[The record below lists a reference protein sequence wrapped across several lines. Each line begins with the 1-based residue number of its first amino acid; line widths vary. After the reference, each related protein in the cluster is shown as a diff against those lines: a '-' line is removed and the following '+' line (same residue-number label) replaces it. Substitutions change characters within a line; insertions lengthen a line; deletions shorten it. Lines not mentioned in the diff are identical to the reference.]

1 MAANLISQLSTA
13 NTFQHWLGAT
23 QSLIGTANLLT
34 DGNGQTFFA
43 NTRIVVG
50 GTSAN
55 VSLNVETGATI
66 NVITANTTNTVNL
79 QSKEVVVTGNIT
91 SLTTITMNTGT
102 GTFQTGELVFQGP
115 NNNVTY
121 ANSTAIVQSWNTT
134 SNVLS
139 LIQLSGTFVADSN
152 TYAQTSGANWT
163 TINTASGFSFT
174 RPNVAIPSNVYA
186 QRDLFV
192 DGNTRITG
200 NASIQGST
208 TIAGDLTVSGNI
220 TLDTIGFDDLSVAG
234 SATVANTL
242 TVTKD
247 TTLGANLSVAN
258 NVTIGGNVATLRVTT
273 TADIGSHANIAGSV
287 YIAGD
292 LTIGGNV
299 TLDTIGFDDLTVSGN
314 GSFGNNVTIGGNTA
328 ITGSITIAGNEL
340 LTGTLGVT
348 GNAIFG
354 NVTVTGTLN
363 AERITGNANTAIYA
377 SIELNDGSALAY
389 SIALG

>member
-43 NTRIVVG
+43 NTRIRVG

-102 GTFQTGELVFQGP
+102 GTYQTGELVFQGP

-139 LIQLSGTFVADSN
+139 LIQLSGTFNANTN
-152 TYAQTSGANWT
+152 TYAQLSGANWT
-163 TINTASGFSFT
+163 TINVSSGFSYAK
-174 RPNVAIPSNVYA
+174 PNVTVPSNVLI

-192 DGNTRITG
+192 DGNTRVTG
-200 NASIQGST
+200 NT
-208 TIAGDLTVSGNI
+208 TIIGDLTVSGNI

-242 TVTKD
+242 IVTKD
-247 TTLGANLSVAN
+247 TTLGANLAVAN

>member
-43 NTRIVVG
+43 NTRILVG

-102 GTFQTGELVFQGP
+102 GTYQTGELVFQGP

-139 LIQLSGTFVADSN
+139 LIQLSGTFNANTN
-152 TYAQTSGANWT
+152 TYAQLSGANWT
-163 TINTASGFSFT
+163 TINVSSGFSYAK
-174 RPNVAIPSNVYA
+174 PNVTVPSNVLI

-192 DGNTRITG
+192 DGNTRVTG
-200 NASIQGST
+200 NT
-208 TIAGDLTVSGNI
+208 TIIGDLTVSGNI

-247 TTLGANLSVAN
+247 TTLGANLAVAN

-377 SIELNDGSALAY
+377 SMELNDGSALAY

>member
-1 MAANLISQLSTA
+1 MAANLISQLTTA

-43 NTRIVVG
+43 NTRILVG

-102 GTFQTGELVFQGP
+102 GTYQTGELVFQGP

-139 LIQLSGTFVADSN
+139 LIQLSGTFNADTN
-152 TYAQTSGANWT
+152 TYAQLSGANWT
-163 TINTASGFSFT
+163 TINVSSGFSYAK
-174 RPNVAIPSNVYA
+174 PNVTLPSNVLI

-192 DGNTRITG
+192 DGNTRVTG
-200 NASIQGST
+200 NT
-208 TIAGDLTVSGNI
+208 TIIGDLTVSGNI

-242 TVTKD
+242 SVTKD
-247 TTLGANLSVAN
+247 TTLGANLSIAN

-314 GSFGNNVTIGGNTA
+314 GTFGNNVTIGGNTA

>member
-1 MAANLISQLSTA
+1 MAANLLSQLTTA

-43 NTRIVVG
+43 NTVLRIG
-50 GTSAN
+50 GSAAN

-66 NVITANTTNTVNL
+66 NVITGNTVNTINIDAR
-79 QSKEVVVTGNIT
+79 EVLVTGNIT
-91 SLTTITMNTGT
+91 SKTSISMNTGT
-102 GTFQTGELVFQGP
+102 GTFQTNELIYQGADLG
-115 NNNVTY
+115 N
-121 ANSTAIVQSWNTT
+121 ATATAVVHTWDG
-134 SNVLS
+134 SNKILTLKQV
-139 LIQLSGTFVADSN
+139 SGTFVQDAN
-152 TYAQTSGANWT
+152 TTGVTSTALWT
-163 TINTASGFSFT
+163 TINTTSGFAFT
-174 RPNVAIPSNVYA
+174 RPNVAIPSNVKVE
-186 QRDLFV
+186 RDLFV
-192 DGNTRITG
+192 DGNTRVTG
-200 NASIQGST
+200 NT
-208 TIAGDLTVSGNI
+208 TIIGDLTVSGNI

-242 TVTKD
+242 SVTKD
-247 TTLGANLSVAN
+247 TTLGANLSIAN

-314 GSFGNNVTIGGNTA
+314 GTFGNNVTIGGNTA

-354 NVTVTGTLN
+354 NVTITGTLN

>member
-43 NTRIVVG
+43 NTRILVG

-102 GTFQTGELVFQGP
+102 GTYQTGELVFQGP

-139 LIQLSGTFVADSN
+139 LIQLSGTFNANTN
-152 TYAQTSGANWT
+152 TYAQLSGANWT
-163 TINTASGFSFT
+163 TINVSSGFSYAK
-174 RPNVAIPSNVYA
+174 PNVTVPSNVLI

-192 DGNTRITG
+192 DGNTRVTG
-200 NASIQGST
+200 NT
-208 TIAGDLTVSGNI
+208 TIIGDLTVSGNI

-242 TVTKD
+242 IVTKD
-247 TTLGANLSVAN
+247 TTLGANLAVAN

-363 AERITGNANTAIYA
+363 AERLTGNANTAIYA

>member
-43 NTRIVVG
+43 NTRIRVG

-102 GTFQTGELVFQGP
+102 GTYQTGELVFQGP

-139 LIQLSGTFVADSN
+139 LIQLSGTFNANTN
-152 TYAQTSGANWT
+152 TYAQLSGANWT
-163 TINTASGFSFT
+163 TINVSSGFSYAK
-174 RPNVAIPSNVYA
+174 PNVTVPSNVLI

-192 DGNTRITG
+192 DGNTRVTG
-200 NASIQGST
+200 NT
-208 TIAGDLTVSGNI
+208 TIIGDLTVSGNI

-242 TVTKD
+242 SVTKD
-247 TTLGANLSVAN
+247 TTLSANLAVAN

-377 SIELNDGSALAY
+377 SIGLNDGSALAY

>member
-43 NTRIVVG
+43 NTRIRVG

-102 GTFQTGELVFQGP
+102 GTYQTGELVFQGP

-139 LIQLSGTFVADSN
+139 LIQLSGTFNADTN
-152 TYAQTSGANWT
+152 TYAQLSGANWT
-163 TINTASGFSFT
+163 TINVSSGFSYAK
-174 RPNVAIPSNVYA
+174 PNVTLPSNVLI

-192 DGNTRITG
+192 DGNTRVTG
-200 NASIQGST
+200 NT
-208 TIAGDLTVSGNI
+208 TIIGDLTVSGNI

-242 TVTKD
+242 SVTKD
-247 TTLGANLSVAN
+247 TTLSANLAVAN
-258 NVTIGGNVATLRVTT
+258 NVTIGGNVATLKVTT

-314 GSFGNNVTIGGNTA
+314 GTFGNNVTIGGNTA
-328 ITGSITIAGNEL
+328 ITGSITIAGDEL

-354 NVTVTGTLN
+354 NVTITGTLN

>member
-43 NTRIVVG
+43 NTRIRVG

-102 GTFQTGELVFQGP
+102 GTYQTGELVFQGP

-139 LIQLSGTFVADSN
+139 LIQLSGTFNANTN
-152 TYAQTSGANWT
+152 TYAQLSGANWT
-163 TINTASGFSFT
+163 TINVSSGFSYAK
-174 RPNVAIPSNVYA
+174 PNVTVPSNVLI

-192 DGNTRITG
+192 DGNTRVTG
-200 NASIQGST
+200 NT
-208 TIAGDLTVSGNI
+208 TIIGDLTVSGNI

-242 TVTKD
+242 SVTKD
-247 TTLGANLSVAN
+247 TTLSANLAVAN

-354 NVTVTGTLN
+354 NVTITGTLN

>member
-43 NTRIVVG
+43 NTRIRVG

-102 GTFQTGELVFQGP
+102 GTYQTGELVFQGP

-139 LIQLSGTFVADSN
+139 LIQLSGTFNADTN
-152 TYAQTSGANWT
+152 TYAQLSGANWT
-163 TINTASGFSFT
+163 TINVSSGFSYAK
-174 RPNVAIPSNVYA
+174 PNVTVPSNVLI

-192 DGNTRITG
+192 DGNTRVTG
-200 NASIQGST
+200 NT
-208 TIAGDLTVSGNI
+208 TIIGDLTVSGNI

-242 TVTKD
+242 SVTKD
-247 TTLGANLSVAN
+247 TTLGANLSIAN
-258 NVTIGGNVATLRVTT
+258 NVTIGGNVATLKVTT

-314 GSFGNNVTIGGNTA
+314 GTFGNNVTIGGNTA

-354 NVTVTGTLN
+354 NVTITGTLD

>member
-43 NTRIVVG
+43 NTRILVG

-102 GTFQTGELVFQGP
+102 GTYQTGELVFQGP

-139 LIQLSGTFVADSN
+139 LIQLSGTFNANTN
-152 TYAQTSGANWT
+152 TYAQLSGANWT
-163 TINTASGFSFT
+163 TINVSSGFSYAK
-174 RPNVAIPSNVYA
+174 PNVTVPSNVLI

-192 DGNTRITG
+192 DGNTRVTG
-200 NASIQGST
+200 NT
-208 TIAGDLTVSGNI
+208 TIIGDLTVSGNI

-242 TVTKD
+242 SVTKD
-247 TTLGANLSVAN
+247 TTLGANLAVAN

-377 SIELNDGSALAY
+377 SMELNDGSALAY

>member
-43 NTRIVVG
+43 NTRIRVG

-102 GTFQTGELVFQGP
+102 GTYQTGELVFQGP

-139 LIQLSGTFVADSN
+139 LIQLSGTFNANTN
-152 TYAQTSGANWT
+152 TYAQLSGANWT
-163 TINTASGFSFT
+163 TINVSSGFSYAK
-174 RPNVAIPSNVYA
+174 PNVTVPSNVLI

-192 DGNTRITG
+192 DGNTRVTG
-200 NASIQGST
+200 NT
-208 TIAGDLTVSGNI
+208 TIIGDLTVSGNI

-242 TVTKD
+242 IVTKD
-247 TTLGANLSVAN
+247 TTLGANLAVAN

-354 NVTVTGTLN
+354 NVTITGTLN

>member
-43 NTRIVVG
+43 NTRILVG

-102 GTFQTGELVFQGP
+102 GTYQTGELVFQGP

-121 ANSTAIVQSWNTT
+121 ANSTALVQSWNTT

-139 LIQLSGTFVADSN
+139 LIQLSGTFNANTN
-152 TYAQTSGANWT
+152 TYAQLSGANWT
-163 TINTASGFSFT
+163 TINVSSGFSYAK
-174 RPNVAIPSNVYA
+174 PNVTLPSNVLI

-192 DGNTRITG
+192 DGNTRVTG
-200 NASIQGST
+200 NT
-208 TIAGDLTVSGNI
+208 TIIGDLTVSGNI
-220 TLDTIGFDDLSVAG
+220 TIDTIGFDDLSVAG

-242 TVTKD
+242 SVTKD
-247 TTLGANLSVAN
+247 TTLSANLAVAN

-314 GSFGNNVTIGGNTA
+314 GTFGNNVTIGGNTA

>member
-43 NTRIVVG
+43 NTRILVG

-102 GTFQTGELVFQGP
+102 GTYQTGELVFQGP

-139 LIQLSGTFVADSN
+139 LIQLSGTFNANTN
-152 TYAQTSGANWT
+152 TYAQLSGANWT
-163 TINTASGFSFT
+163 TINVSSGFSYAK
-174 RPNVAIPSNVYA
+174 PNVTVPSNVLI

-192 DGNTRITG
+192 DGNTRVTG
-200 NASIQGST
+200 NT
-208 TIAGDLTVSGNI
+208 TIIGDLTVSGNI

-242 TVTKD
+242 SVTKD
-247 TTLGANLSVAN
+247 TTLGANLAVAN

-348 GNAIFG
+348 GNATFG

-377 SIELNDGSALAY
+377 SMELNDGSALAY

>member
-102 GTFQTGELVFQGP
+102 GTYQTGELVFQGP

-139 LIQLSGTFVADSN
+139 LIQLSGTFNANTN
-152 TYAQTSGANWT
+152 TYAQLSGANWT
-163 TINTASGFSFT
+163 TINVSSGFSYAK
-174 RPNVAIPSNVYA
+174 PNVTVPSNVLI

-192 DGNTRITG
+192 DGNTRVTG
-200 NASIQGST
+200 NT
-208 TIAGDLTVSGNI
+208 TIIGDLTVSGNI

-242 TVTKD
+242 SVTKD
-247 TTLGANLSVAN
+247 TTLGANLAVAN

-377 SIELNDGSALAY
+377 SMELNDGSALAY

>member
-43 NTRIVVG
+43 NTRIRVG

-91 SLTTITMNTGT
+91 SLTTITMNTGI
-102 GTFQTGELVFQGP
+102 GTYQTGELVFQGP

-139 LIQLSGTFVADSN
+139 LIQLSGTFNADTN
-152 TYAQTSGANWT
+152 TYAQLSGANWT
-163 TINTASGFSFT
+163 TINVSSGFSYAK
-174 RPNVAIPSNVYA
+174 PNVTVPSNVLI

-192 DGNTRITG
+192 DGNTRVTG
-200 NASIQGST
+200 NT
-208 TIAGDLTVSGNI
+208 TIIGDLTVSGNI

-242 TVTKD
+242 SVTKD
-247 TTLGANLSVAN
+247 TTLSANLAVAN

-314 GSFGNNVTIGGNTA
+314 GSFGNNVTIGGNTS

-354 NVTVTGTLN
+354 NVTITGTLN

>member
-43 NTRIVVG
+43 NTRIRVG

-102 GTFQTGELVFQGP
+102 GTYQTGELVFQGP

-139 LIQLSGTFVADSN
+139 LIQLSGTFNADTN
-152 TYAQTSGANWT
+152 TYAQLSGANWK
-163 TINTASGFSFT
+163 TINVSSGFAYAK
-174 RPNVAIPSNVYA
+174 PNVTLPSNVLI

-192 DGNTRITG
+192 DGNTRVTG
-200 NASIQGST
+200 NT
-208 TIAGDLTVSGNI
+208 TIIGDLTVSGNI

-242 TVTKD
+242 SVTKD
-247 TTLGANLSVAN
+247 TTLSANLAVAN
-258 NVTIGGNVATLRVTT
+258 NVTIGGNVTALKITT

-377 SIELNDGSALAY
+377 SIGLNDGSALAY

>member
-43 NTRIVVG
+43 NTRIRVG

-102 GTFQTGELVFQGP
+102 GTYQTGELVFQGP

-139 LIQLSGTFVADSN
+139 LIQLSGTFNADTN
-152 TYAQTSGANWT
+152 TYAQLSGANWT
-163 TINTASGFSFT
+163 TINVSSGFSYAK
-174 RPNVAIPSNVYA
+174 PNVTVPSNVLI

-192 DGNTRITG
+192 DGNTRVTG
-200 NASIQGST
+200 NT
-208 TIAGDLTVSGNI
+208 TIIGDLTVSGNI

-242 TVTKD
+242 SVTKD
-247 TTLGANLSVAN
+247 TTLSANLAVAN
-258 NVTIGGNVATLRVTT
+258 NVTIGGNVATLKVTT

-314 GSFGNNVTIGGNTA
+314 GTFGNNVTIGGNTA
-328 ITGSITIAGNEL
+328 ITGSITIAGDEL

-354 NVTVTGTLN
+354 NVTITGTLD

>member
-43 NTRIVVG
+43 NTRILVG

-102 GTFQTGELVFQGP
+102 GTYQTGELVFQGP

-163 TINTASGFSFT
+163 TINVSSGFSYA
-174 RPNVAIPSNVYA
+174 RPNVRLPSNVLI

-192 DGNTRITG
+192 DGNTRVTG
-200 NASIQGST
+200 NT
-208 TIAGDLTVSGNI
+208 TIIGDLTVSGNI

-247 TTLGANLSVAN
+247 TTLGANLAVAN
-258 NVTIGGNVATLRVTT
+258 NVTIGGNVTALKITT

-314 GSFGNNVTIGGNTA
+314 GTFGNNVTIGGNTA

-354 NVTVTGTLN
+354 NVTVTGTLD
-363 AERITGNANTAIYA
+363 AERLTGNANTAIYA

>member
-102 GTFQTGELVFQGP
+102 GTYQTGELVFQGP

-139 LIQLSGTFVADSN
+139 LIQLSGTFNANTN
-152 TYAQTSGANWT
+152 TYAQLSGANWT
-163 TINTASGFSFT
+163 TINVSSGFSYAK
-174 RPNVAIPSNVYA
+174 PNVTVPSNVLI

-192 DGNTRITG
+192 DGNTRVTG
-200 NASIQGST
+200 NT
-208 TIAGDLTVSGNI
+208 TIIGDLTVSGNI

-242 TVTKD
+242 SVTKD
-247 TTLGANLSVAN
+247 TTLGANLAVAN

-348 GNAIFG
+348 GNATFG

-377 SIELNDGSALAY
+377 SMELNDGSALAY

>member
-102 GTFQTGELVFQGP
+102 GTYQTGELVFQGP

-163 TINTASGFSFT
+163 TINVSSGFSYA
-174 RPNVAIPSNVYA
+174 RPNVRLPSNVLV

-192 DGNTRITG
+192 DGNTRVTG
-200 NASIQGST
+200 NT
-208 TIAGDLTVSGNI
+208 TIIGDLTVSGNI

-247 TTLGANLSVAN
+247 TTLGANLAVAN
-258 NVTIGGNVATLRVTT
+258 NVTIGGNVATLKVTT

>member
-1 MAANLISQLSTA
+1 MAANLISQLTTA

-43 NTRIVVG
+43 NTRILVG

-102 GTFQTGELVFQGP
+102 GTYQTGELVFQGP

-139 LIQLSGTFVADSN
+139 LIQLSGTFNANTN
-152 TYAQTSGANWT
+152 TYAQLSGANWT
-163 TINTASGFSFT
+163 TINVSSGFSYAK
-174 RPNVAIPSNVYA
+174 PNVTVPSNVLI

-192 DGNTRITG
+192 DGNTRVTG
-200 NASIQGST
+200 NT
-208 TIAGDLTVSGNI
+208 TIIGDLTVSGNI

-242 TVTKD
+242 SVTKD
-247 TTLGANLSVAN
+247 TTLGANLAVAN

-354 NVTVTGTLN
+354 NVTITGTLN

-377 SIELNDGSALAY
+377 SMELNDGSALAY

>member
-43 NTRIVVG
+43 NTRIRVG

-102 GTFQTGELVFQGP
+102 GTYQTGELVFQGP

-121 ANSTAIVQSWNTT
+121 ANSTAIVQFWNTT

-139 LIQLSGTFVADSN
+139 LIQLSGTFIADSN
-152 TYAQTSGANWT
+152 TYAQTSGANWK
-163 TINTASGFSFT
+163 TINVSSGFAYAK
-174 RPNVAIPSNVYA
+174 PNVTLPSNVLV

-192 DGNTRITG
+192 DGNTRVTG
-200 NASIQGST
+200 NT
-208 TIAGDLTVSGNI
+208 TIIGDLTVSGNI

-242 TVTKD
+242 SVTKD
-247 TTLGANLSVAN
+247 TTLSANLAVAN
-258 NVTIGGNVATLRVTT
+258 NVTIGGNVTALKITT

-377 SIELNDGSALAY
+377 SIGLNDGSALAY

>member
-102 GTFQTGELVFQGP
+102 GTYQTGELVFQGP

-163 TINTASGFSFT
+163 TINVSSGFSYA
-174 RPNVAIPSNVYA
+174 RPNVTLPSNVLI

-192 DGNTRITG
+192 DGNTRVTG
-200 NASIQGST
+200 NT
-208 TIAGDLTVSGNI
+208 TIIGDLTVSGNI

-247 TTLGANLSVAN
+247 TTLGANLAVAN

-340 LTGTLGVT
+340 LTGTRGVT

-354 NVTVTGTLN
+354 NVTITGTLN

>member
-102 GTFQTGELVFQGP
+102 GTYQTGELVFQGP

-139 LIQLSGTFVADSN
+139 LIQLSGTFNANTN
-152 TYAQTSGANWT
+152 TYAQLSGANWT
-163 TINTASGFSFT
+163 TINVSSGFSYAK
-174 RPNVAIPSNVYA
+174 PNVTVPSNVLI

-192 DGNTRITG
+192 DGNTRVTG
-200 NASIQGST
+200 NT
-208 TIAGDLTVSGNI
+208 TIIGDLTVSGNI

-247 TTLGANLSVAN
+247 TTLGANLAVAN

>member
-43 NTRIVVG
+43 NTRIRVG

-102 GTFQTGELVFQGP
+102 GTYQTGELVFQGP

-139 LIQLSGTFVADSN
+139 LIQLSGTFNADTN
-152 TYAQTSGANWT
+152 TYAQLSGANWT
-163 TINTASGFSFT
+163 TINVSSGFSYAK
-174 RPNVAIPSNVYA
+174 PNVTVPSNVLI

-192 DGNTRITG
+192 DGNTRVTG
-200 NASIQGST
+200 NT
-208 TIAGDLTVSGNI
+208 TIIGDLTVSGNI

-242 TVTKD
+242 SVTKD
-247 TTLGANLSVAN
+247 TTLGANLSIAN
-258 NVTIGGNVATLRVTT
+258 NVTIGGNVATLKVTT

-314 GSFGNNVTIGGNTA
+314 GTFGNNVTIGGNTA
-328 ITGSITIAGNEL
+328 ITGSITIAGDEL

-354 NVTVTGTLN
+354 NVTITGTLD

>member
-1 MAANLISQLSTA
+1 MAANLISQLTTA

-43 NTRIVVG
+43 NTRILVG

-102 GTFQTGELVFQGP
+102 GTYQTGELVFQGP

-139 LIQLSGTFVADSN
+139 LIQLSGTFNADTN
-152 TYAQTSGANWT
+152 TYAQLSGANWT
-163 TINTASGFSFT
+163 TINTSSGFAFT
-174 RPNVAIPSNVYA
+174 RPNVAIPSNVY
-186 QRDLFV
+186 
-192 DGNTRITG
+192 TRITG

-242 TVTKD
+242 SVTKD
-247 TTLGANLSVAN
+247 TTLGANLSIAN

-314 GSFGNNVTIGGNTA
+314 GTFGNNVTIGGNTA

-354 NVTVTGTLN
+354 NVTITGTLN

>member
-1 MAANLISQLSTA
+1 MAANLISQLTTA

-43 NTRIVVG
+43 NTRILVG

-102 GTFQTGELVFQGP
+102 GTYQTGELVFQGP

-139 LIQLSGTFVADSN
+139 LIQLSGTFNADTN
-152 TYAQTSGANWT
+152 TYAQLSGANWT
-163 TINTASGFSFT
+163 TINVSSGFSYA
-174 RPNVAIPSNVYA
+174 RPNVRLPSNVLI

-192 DGNTRITG
+192 DGNTRVTG
-200 NASIQGST
+200 NT
-208 TIAGDLTVSGNI
+208 TIIGDLTVSGNI

-242 TVTKD
+242 SVTKD
-247 TTLGANLSVAN
+247 TTLGANLSIAN

-287 YIAGD
+287 YIAGN

-314 GSFGNNVTIGGNTA
+314 GTFGNNVTIGGNTA

>member
-43 NTRIVVG
+43 NTRIRVG

-102 GTFQTGELVFQGP
+102 GTYQTGELVFQGP

-139 LIQLSGTFVADSN
+139 LIQLSGTFNADTN
-152 TYAQTSGANWT
+152 TYAQLSGANWT
-163 TINTASGFSFT
+163 TINVSSGFSYAK
-174 RPNVAIPSNVYA
+174 PNVTVPSNVLI

-192 DGNTRITG
+192 DGNTRVTG
-200 NASIQGST
+200 NT
-208 TIAGDLTVSGNI
+208 TIIGDLTVSGNI

-242 TVTKD
+242 SVTKD
-247 TTLGANLSVAN
+247 TTLGANLAVAN